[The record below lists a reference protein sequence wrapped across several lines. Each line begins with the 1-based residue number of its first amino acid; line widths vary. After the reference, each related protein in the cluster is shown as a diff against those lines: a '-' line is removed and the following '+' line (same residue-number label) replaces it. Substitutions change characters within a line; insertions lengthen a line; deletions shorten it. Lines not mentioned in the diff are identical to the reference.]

1 MAQPD
6 NKNDIQNLEHLIQQA
21 RRNEAIA
28 LKLFEIELSM
38 LKASELSEFTDRLTE
53 QVRDRFQLDDAW
65 FAFIDIEENRR
76 IMALMSDQ
84 GALSERLLCPS
95 GELKALTATNHSP
108 ILSSTM
114 GHLQKLTPGHLR
126 DTIKSTALLPLEMEN
141 RIIGALILGSSDPQR
156 YTADMASFF
165 LEQLAVKTSAGLT
178 SIWAREQLRQL
189 ATRDPLT
196 GLRNR
201 RDMEAALEQ
210 ELGRSKRYGLP
221 MALMFFDLDDFKQI
235 NDNWGHETGDA
246 CLVHVSQRLESFLRR
261 DDSLFRFAGDEFVAL
276 LPGQSEA
283 SAEQIAQRMQEAL
296 SSTPLH
302 TQNAAIVISFSYG
315 VACIKPEDNVKPDEL
330 IRTADQRLYEM
341 KRNPDRANT
350 AQNSSL

>member
-1 MAQPD
+1 MALTD
-6 NKNDIQNLEHLIQQA
+6 NKNDNQNLEQLIQQA
-21 RRNEAIA
+21 RRNEEIA

-53 QVRDRFQLDDAW
+53 QVRDRFQLDDVW

-76 IMALMSDQ
+76 IMKLMSDQ

-95 GELKALTATNHSP
+95 KELKTLTTENRSP
-108 ILSSTM
+108 VLSNTLDNLS
-114 GHLQKLTPGHLR
+114 QLTPTHLR
-126 DTIKSTALLPLEMEN
+126 ETIRSAALLPLEMEN
-141 RIIGALILGSSDPQR
+141 RVIGALILGSSDAQR
-156 YTADMASFF
+156 YTADMAAFF

-210 ELGRSKRYGLP
+210 ELGRSKRYGQP
-221 MALMFFDLDDFKQI
+221 MALMFFDLDDFKLI
-235 NDNWGHETGDA
+235 NDSWGHETGDA
-246 CLVHVSQRLESFLRR
+246 CLIHVAQRLESFLRR

-276 LPGQSEA
+276 LPGQSET
-283 SAEQIAQRMQEAL
+283 SAGQIAQRMQEAL
-296 SSTPLH
+296 TETPLRV
-302 TQNAAIVISFSYG
+302 QDNDIVISFSYG

-341 KRNPDRANT
+341 KRNPDRSGKTLKA
-350 AQNSSL
+350 